1 MNKDGTEET
10 GTVPKTEGDEPQS
23 GDDMAVE
30 KKWTGT
36 LILFCIL
43 LILSCPAA
51 ALFAGGVGV
60 PVIVTAWLGGAAA
73 LGVLSGF
80 TTGASEHTGTA
91 SEFLKFLSG
100 GVVVPLLGGLGAMI
114 GQAQQTTESFVYD
127 GEKVLQ
133 HVTQVGL
140 DSVTTSLYP
149 LGVFGG
155 FLLAYSLSAVLGI
168 ILGAKFRVGGISIRV
183 VK

>member
-1 MNKDGTEET
+1 
-10 GTVPKTEGDEPQS
+10 
-23 GDDMAVE
+23 MAVE
-30 KKWTGT
+30 TKWSTT
-36 LILFCIL
+36 LKVYSVILILA
-43 LILSCPAA
+43 CPAVA
-51 ALFAGGVGV
+51 WFSSGMGV

-80 TTGASEHTGTA
+80 TTGVSDHTGTA

-114 GQAQQTTESFVYD
+114 GQAQRTTESYVYD
-127 GEKVLQ
+127 GDNVLQ
-133 HVTQVGL
+133 HVTEAGL

-168 ILGAKFRVGGISIRV
+168 ILGAKFRTGGISIRV

>member
-1 MNKDGTEET
+1 MTTENPRES
-10 GTVPKTEGDEPQS
+10 GKIPNTEGNKPQD

-30 KKWTGT
+30 TRWTRTLKW
-36 LILFCIL
+36 FCIL
-43 LILSCPAA
+43 LIFSCPAVA
-51 ALFAGGVGV
+51 FVSSGMGV

-80 TTGASEHTGTA
+80 TTGASDHTGTA

-114 GQAQQTTESFVYD
+114 GQAQKTTESFVYD
-127 GEKVLQ
+127 GENVLK
-133 HVTQVGL
+133 HVTEAGL
-140 DSVTTSLYP
+140 DSVTASLYP

-168 ILGAKFRVGGISIRV
+168 ILGAKFRAGGICIKV